1 MKKTLS
7 LFLLVLL
14 VSICLVLSVSAASN
28 NCVKITFTKMPAEN
42 SGWISVNAYTGKL
55 QEGDILSVN
64 VYNAGHSEFYCFLST
79 REGENWNTVGM
90 SDFVYIEPG
99 TSETVEI
106 NGITADAVWYLLELR
121 ELSEDTVI
129 YLQGDAKVDYA
140 SNLNPM
146 SELVEGQYCTV
157 SAAAF
162 PEERE
167 VAVTEQP
174 QPTAA
179 AEPTPEET
187 PVQSPLRTEAPIPTE
202 VPQDSPSA
210 GSFWLWSLAGAVVV
224 AAVAVLVIVFIKN
237 KKKRGNANA
246 T

>member
-1 MKKTLS
+1 M
-7 LFLLVLL
+7 
-14 VSICLVLSVSAASN
+14 
-28 NCVKITFTKMPAEN
+28 
-42 SGWISVNAYTGKL
+42 
-55 QEGDILSVN
+55 
-64 VYNAGHSEFYCFLST
+64 
-79 REGENWNTVGM
+79 
-90 SDFVYIEPG
+90 
-99 TSETVEI
+99 
-106 NGITADAVWYLLELR
+106 
-121 ELSEDTVI
+121 
-129 YLQGDAKVDYA
+129 DYA

-167 VAVTEQP
+167 VAATEQP

-202 VPQDSPSA
+202 VPQDSTSA

-224 AAVAVLVIVFIKN
+224 AAAVVLVIVYIKN
-237 KKKRGNANA
+237 KKKRGNGQ
-246 T
+246 